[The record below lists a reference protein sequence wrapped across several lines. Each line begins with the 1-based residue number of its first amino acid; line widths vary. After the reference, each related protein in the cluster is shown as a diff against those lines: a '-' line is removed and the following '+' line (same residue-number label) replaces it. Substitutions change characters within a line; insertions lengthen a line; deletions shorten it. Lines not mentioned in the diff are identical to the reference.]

1 MTATTSASKA
11 ICVEKT
17 TAEIIEVRQ
26 LQLQIA
32 VFQVKELFR
41 KIRIKTKLKCD
52 IFNSEVELLG
62 GSGLHEGHI
71 FVGGQ
76 PVCGRNHDEENA
88 LVVCR
93 LDNFTLLNKTWS
105 KKCSQDVGVH

>member
-17 TAEIIEVRQ
+17 TAEISEVRQ
-26 LQLQIA
+26 LQLRIA
-32 VFQVKELFR
+32 VFQVNELFQ

-52 IFNSEVELLG
+52 IFNSEVKLLG

-76 PVCGRNHDEENA
+76 PVCGRNHKDENA

-93 LDNFTLLNKTWS
+93 LDNFTLLNKRWS
-105 KKCSQDVGVH
+105 KKCLQDVGVR